1 VAIQGDE
8 VRVSSAKIDTLQE
21 VIAFLRSKDLGI
33 HMQFTNY
40 R

>member
-8 VRVSSAKIDTLQE
+8 VRVSSAKIDVLQE
-21 VIAFLRSKDLGI
+21 VINFLNGQDLGI
-33 HMQFTNY
+33 HMQFLNY